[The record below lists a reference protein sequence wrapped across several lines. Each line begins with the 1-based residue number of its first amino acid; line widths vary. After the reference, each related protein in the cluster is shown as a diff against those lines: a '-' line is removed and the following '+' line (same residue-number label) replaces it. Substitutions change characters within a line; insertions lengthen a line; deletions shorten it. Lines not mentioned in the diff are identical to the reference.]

1 MTVNLAADANYNGAS
16 ISFDYQI
23 KKADQTITFGSLPI
37 RTYGD
42 APFQLAATS
51 SSGLPVNFSTSY
63 GSITISGKVVTI
75 NNAAGSIIIYANQ
88 LGNLNYNPAQ
98 PVNQQL
104 TIQKAN
110 QTITFNPLPTKNCGD
125 DSFPLTATSSSG
137 LPVTT
142 FQSTN
147 GYVAS
152 VPSNVNTLY
161 INGNG
166 TCLIAAISEGDNN
179 YNPAS
184 TSQNFTVLFPASIT
198 SSGVLC
204 VDGSQIL
211 TANTGI
217 SSALVSNTTWI
228 WNTSNY
234 TQSITTD
241 QAGTYTVLIQ
251 VDIANGSGGHCST
264 NLSYIIPPASIQCAG
279 GRIASNDEPIIDS
292 NEPTVT
298 EVSVYP
304 NPASKEFTLAL
315 PEKAKE
321 DVPVYLFDMMGKT
334 LISSTIPQGK
344 WKVSVSLE
352 KIIGGMYLV
361 KVGYG
366 DKAVVKKVMVVE

>member
-37 RTYGD
+37 KTYGD

-51 SSGLPVNFSTSY
+51 SSGLPVNFSTSNE
-63 GSITISGKVVTI
+63 ITISGNVVTI
-75 NNAAGSIIIYANQ
+75 NNAGRISIYATQ
-88 LGNLNYNPAQ
+88 PGNINYNPAQ

-125 DSFPLTATSSSG
+125 DPFLLTATSSIG
-137 LPVTT
+137 LPVT
-142 FQSTN
+142 FESTN
-147 GYVAS
+147 GYVAI
-152 VPSNVNTLY
+152 VPVNVNTLY

-166 TCLIAAISEGDNN
+166 TSLITAISEGNNN

-217 SSALVSNTTWI
+217 SSALVSNTTWT
-228 WNTSNY
+228 WNTSNS
-234 TQSITTD
+234 QSITTYE
-241 QAGTYTVLIQ
+241 AGTYTVLIQ
-251 VDIANGSGGHCST
+251 VDITNTGSGHCST

-366 DKAVVKKVMVVE
+366 DKGVVKKVMVVE